1 MLSPHSRAGLLLA
14 WNYSWFLKSRNVVVH
29 PGCWLLSTGQ
39 WHICLPRLE
48 IIRRL
53 FSGTTTPWASSRRA
67 SWIPTWPSCRGT
79 ELPVSCNLNNLKRYD
94 RTGRSQSGRQVFPR
108 SSVASCYRIFIFI
121 RPKMRLK
128 RQRDAILTAFLPSSA
143 STRLLCWKTM
153 QRKVLGKY
161 PVERSSH

>member
-1 MLSPHSRAGLLLA
+1 MLLPHSRAGLLLA
-14 WNYSWFLKSRNVVVH
+14 WNDSRFLKSRNAVMY
-29 PGCWLLSTGQ
+29 PGCWLFSTGQ

-53 FSGTTTPWASSRRA
+53 FSGITTPWASSRRV

-79 ELPVSCNLNNLKRYD
+79 ELPVSCNWNNLKRYD
-94 RTGRSQSGRQVFPR
+94 GTVRSQSGRQVFPR
-108 SSVASCYRIFIFI
+108 SSVASCFFMFI

-128 RQRDAILTAFLPSSA
+128 RHRDAILTASSPSSV

-153 QRKVLGKY
+153 QREVLGKY
-161 PVERSSH
+161 PVEESSH